1 MQLDRVPPRKN
12 PQVPGTIVPTPG
24 VSAFEDGQRLAP
36 GHEIVGCGMPQA
48 VVRHPAG
55 ARALLGLLAV
65 CLTLLGQGE
74 RFEVDARF
82 LTPSTTLHT
91 YWESLE
97 RGDVE
102 TVAECFEDPGDVL
115 PFPGMLWFLP
125 PVDSIELRGLEVVE
139 AERGRMV
146 TAYEVRFRP
155 TGYPEEQSFV
165 TTTELVRSNHEWRI
179 LAPTGEASMPT
190 WKPYPRAVDI

>member
-1 MQLDRVPPRKN
+1 
-12 PQVPGTIVPTPG
+12 
-24 VSAFEDGQRLAP
+24 
-36 GHEIVGCGMPQA
+36 
-48 VVRHPAG
+48 VR
-55 ARALLGLLAV
+55 ARGLLALLV
-65 CLTLLGQGE
+65 LCVVVLGQGE

-82 LTPSTTLHT
+82 LTPSSTLHT

-97 RGDVE
+97 HGDVE

-125 PVDSIELRGLEVVE
+125 PLDSIELRGLEVVE

-155 TGYPEEQSFV
+155 TGYPEEQSFL
-165 TTTELVRSNHEWRI
+165 TTTELVRCGHEWRI

>member
-1 MQLDRVPPRKN
+1 M
-12 PQVPGTIVPTPG
+12 
-24 VSAFEDGQRLAP
+24 
-36 GHEIVGCGMPQA
+36 
-48 VVRHPAG
+48 
-55 ARALLGLLAV
+55 
-65 CLTLLGQGE
+65 
-74 RFEVDARF
+74 
-82 LTPSTTLHT
+82 TPSSTLHS
-91 YWESLE
+91 YWESLQ

-102 TVAECFEDPGDVL
+102 SVAECFDDPGDVL

-165 TTTELVRSNHEWRI
+165 TTTELVRVGHEWRI
-179 LAPTGEASMPT
+179 LAPSGEASMPS
-190 WKPYPRAVDI
+190 WKPYPRTVDI

>member
-1 MQLDRVPPRKN
+1 MALYRGTPP
-12 PQVPGTIVPTPG
+12 VEV
-24 VSAFEDGQRLAP
+24 A
-36 GHEIVGCGMPQA
+36 
-48 VVRHPAG
+48 RHPVA
-55 ARALLGLLAV
+55 ARGLLGLAVV
-65 CLTLLGQGE
+65 CLALLGQGE

-82 LTPSTTLHT
+82 MTPSATLHC
-91 YWESLE
+91 YWESLQ

-102 TVAECFEDPGDVL
+102 SVAECFDDPGEAL

-146 TAYEVRFRP
+146 TAYEVRFQP

-165 TTTELVRSNHEWRI
+165 TTTELVRVGHEWRI
-179 LAPTGEASMPT
+179 LAPTGEASMPS

>member
-1 MQLDRVPPRKN
+1 VGPTPHVPPV
-12 PQVPGTIVPTPG
+12 PQRRSLGI
-24 VSAFEDGQRLAP
+24 
-36 GHEIVGCGMPQA
+36 
-48 VVRHPAG
+48 
-55 ARALLGLLAV
+55 RAALGLLVAS
-65 CLTLLGQGE
+65 LALMGQGE

-82 LTPSTTLHT
+82 LTPSATLHT
-91 YWESLE
+91 YWSSLE
-97 RGDVE
+97 HGDIE
-102 TVAECFEDPGDVL
+102 SVAQCFADPGASL

-146 TAYEVRFRP
+146 AAYEVRFRP

-165 TTTELVRSNHEWRI
+165 TTTELVRAGHEWRI